1 MEIPSGQDLRA
12 ELSAALAGAGCPV
25 TALATETLS
34 LEDIFLQLTEGE
46 NAAGQQ
52 EEEPA
57 AADQEQEEETKE

>member
-1 MEIPSGQDLRA
+1 MEFLTPMMLRPMDI
-12 ELSAALAGAGCPV
+12 E
-25 TALATETLS
+25 